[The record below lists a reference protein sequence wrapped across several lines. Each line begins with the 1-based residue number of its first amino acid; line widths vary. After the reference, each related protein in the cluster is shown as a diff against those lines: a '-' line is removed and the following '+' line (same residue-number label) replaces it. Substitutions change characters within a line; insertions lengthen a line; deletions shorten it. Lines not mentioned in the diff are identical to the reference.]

1 MGTAPARSSNARR
14 SRGRVCRAGIESAA
28 EAVLG
33 SAEEAVAFA
42 EGIGY
47 PVVLK
52 LASADI
58 QHKSEI
64 GGVLLGVSDADAVR
78 AGFQLLLRRAAEKV
92 PQARLDG
99 VLVARQ
105 LQGGV
110 ECFMGIQRD
119 PLFGPVAL
127 FGLGGIFVEVLQDVV
142 FRRCPFEVDE
152 AEAMIRSIRGAPL
165 LFGARGR
172 PRADVAALARLLS
185 NLSRFAWEAGERL
198 RSVDL
203 NPVIALPE
211 GQGAWAVDAVLEVE
225 EVADGARS

>member
-1 MGTAPARSSNARR
+1 
-14 SRGRVCRAGIESAA
+14 
-28 EAVLG
+28 
-33 SAEEAVAFA
+33 
-42 EGIGY
+42 
-47 PVVLK
+47 
-52 LASADI
+52 
-58 QHKSEI
+58 
-64 GGVLLGVSDADAVR
+64 
-78 AGFQLLLRRAAEKV
+78 
-92 PQARLDG
+92 
-99 VLVARQ
+99 
-105 LQGGV
+105 
-110 ECFMGIQRD
+110 MGIQRD

-142 FRRCPFEVDE
+142 FRCCPFEVDE

-165 LFGARGR
+165 LLGARGR